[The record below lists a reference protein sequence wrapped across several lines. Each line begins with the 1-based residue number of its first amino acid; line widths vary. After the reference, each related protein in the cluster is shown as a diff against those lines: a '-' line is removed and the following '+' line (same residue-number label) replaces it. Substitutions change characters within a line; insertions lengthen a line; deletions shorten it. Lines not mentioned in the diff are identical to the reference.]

1 MIRMNIDEKT
11 LETGDGLDEVVKQ
24 IFWYQIFFKGDNG
37 QNIELKKMQRDIYNA
52 KINPYYVKG
61 LDYTGKFN
69 WVKPLCDTAT
79 STFIK
84 RVPDI
89 VSVDKKEIPHI
100 SKLSLIQK
108 HNDFVEEISD
118 TALQSSITG
127 SGYLCLYA
135 DKEDKTPKYRSLNPV
150 YTNVIYDCSVAM
162 KRLCAYTIY
171 FEKDYND
178 KENITGR
185 YVCLIYTKKEIF
197 AYYTN
202 QMEIPFDFSS
212 FVVFPLLNFFMINN
226 LQKSYH
232 APHGFSDIP
241 IVEFFNNKECN
252 SDCQPIL
259 KLAFLYEKLQDERT
273 QNVED
278 LVNYLLLI
286 KNARLGSEE
295 ETNEAVNL
303 IKKHRVLS
311 IEGDNVDAKYLT
323 NPLNQ
328 QDLQTLV
335 DDIKDSIHYISR
347 IPDLS
352 GVDFSQNASD
362 PIIKIKTKPLLD
374 LCEEKEKWFNR
385 GYMEVLRLT
394 LDFIERNDKSL
405 YGKVR
410 FDLDNIDLVYS
421 HTLPSNDT
429 DMVNNIVNLG
439 SQKLLNPRVA
449 LQGLTF
455 IPNVDEYLKG
465 VEEYNDTIDKK
476 TKENENS
483 NSNTEKKVK
492 PQTRDQMDN
501 IDNFIQGVAK
511 KNDVNKE

>member
-1 MIRMNIDEKT
+1 MIRLDIDEKT
-11 LETGDGLDEVVKQ
+11 LETGKGLDDVVKQ
-24 IFWYQIFFKGDNG
+24 IFWYQIFFQGVFGKSV
-37 QNIELKKMQRDIYNA
+37 QLKKMQRSIYNA
-52 KINPYYVKG
+52 ELSPYYIEG
-61 LDYTGKFN
+61 LDYKGKFN
-69 WVKPLCDTAT
+69 WIKPLCDTAT

-100 SKLSLIQK
+100 SKFTLIQK
-108 HNDFVEEISD
+108 HNEFVEEISD

-135 DKEDKTPKYRSLNPV
+135 DKEAVFPKYRSLDPV
-150 YTNVIYDCSVAM
+150 YTNVIYDCTVAM

-171 FEKDYND
+171 FD
-178 KENITGR
+178 KNYGDGENIKGR
-185 YVCLIYTKKEIF
+185 YVCLIYTKKMMY
-197 AYYTN
+197 AYYTTET
-202 QMEIPFDFSS
+202 EIPFNFAS
-212 FVVFPLLNFFMINN
+212 FIVYPYLDFFMINN
-226 LQKSYH
+226 LQPSYS
-232 APHGFSDIP
+232 APHGFNDIP

-252 SDCQPIL
+252 SDCASIL
-259 KLAFLYEKLQDERT
+259 KLAFLYEKLQEERT

-295 ETNEAVNL
+295 ETDAAVNL

-311 IEGDNVDAKYLT
+311 IEGENVDAKYLT

-328 QDLQTLV
+328 ADLQTLV
-335 DDIKDSIHYISR
+335 DDIKKSIHYISR

-352 GVDFSQNASD
+352 SVDFSQNASD

-385 GYMEVLRLT
+385 GYIEVLRLT
-394 LDFIERNDKSL
+394 LDFVKENSKEL
-405 YGKVR
+405 YSKIK
-410 FDLDNIDLVYS
+410 FDLNNIDLVYS

-449 LQGLTF
+449 LQGLSF
-455 IPNVDEYLKG
+455 IPNVDEYIKG
-465 VEEYNDTIDKK
+465 VEEYNDSVDKK
-476 TKENENS
+476 QKENNNKNDNS
-483 NSNTEKKVK
+483 IEKVK
-492 PQTRDQMDN
+492 PQTRNQMDN
-501 IDNFIQGVAK
+501 INNFIEGVAK